1 MAKDTTP
8 DGRGDDRRDEN
19 TPAQDDAWAERL
31 RREDE
36 DARATTEL
44 PAAAPGQ
51 PIAPTTPIVADDQR
65 TRELPADGSAFRTA
79 TSAETIG
86 TTTRRRPTKRLLVG
100 IGIAAAGLA
109 LVGTSTAVAVSNA
122 GSSTSASS
130 TATPGRDDAAIQ
142 GDDSRPG
149 TGGRGSDDGATG
161 APTDA
166 PTPPAAGDDSDG
178 SAPAEG
184 TGPDGKALPT
194 PGTGPDGDAVR
205 NALPSA
211 GSSRVRWSSATIGV
225 VGAVGC
231 PGAAVGSSVVA
242 RASWSSSSRRSRSD
256 HASSCEGVFSSR
268 RSSRPSGVVSFAM
281 VSPDVGCRA
290 SRWAAGG
297 RGVPAGTH
305 HSRNR
310 I

>member
-79 TSAETIG
+79 TSAETNG

-130 TATPGRDDAAIQ
+130 TATPGRDDAATQ
-142 GDDSRPG
+142 GDGSRPG

-161 APTDA
+161 ATDA
-166 PTPPAAGDDSDG
+166 PTPPAAGDDSNG
-178 SAPAEG
+178 SAPVEG

-194 PGTGPDGDAVR
+194 PGTGPDGE
-205 NALPSA
+205 ALP
-211 GSSRVRWSSATIGV
+211 T
-225 VGAVGC
+225 
-231 PGAAVGSSVVA
+231 PGTGPDGEALPDAPEGGPAA
-242 RASWSSSSRRSRSD
+242 
-256 HASSCEGVFSSR
+256 
-268 RSSRPSGVVSFAM
+268 SG
-281 VSPDVGCRA
+281 PKLGP
-290 SRWAAGG
+290 AAGG
-297 RGVPAGTH
+297 PKGGPGHGPRDEDAAAPDDAKGDDSTKPTPKPESTPTPPADAPTPSDSPDAESGTG
-305 HSRNR
+305 S
-310 I
+310 

>member
-36 DARATTEL
+36 DARATAEL

-51 PIAPTTPIVADDQR
+51 PTAPTAPTTPIVADDQR

-130 TATPGRDDAAIQ
+130 TATPGRADAASQ
-142 GDDSRPG
+142 GDGSRPE

-161 APTDA
+161 ATDA
-166 PTPPAAGDDSDG
+166 PTPPAAGDDSNG
-178 SAPAEG
+178 SAPVEG

-194 PGTGPDGDAVR
+194 PGTGPDGE
-205 NALPSA
+205 ALPTP
-211 GSSRVRWSSATIGV
+211 GTGPDG
-225 VGAVGC
+225 GAL
-231 PGAAVGSSVVA
+231 PDAP
-242 RASWSSSSRRSRSD
+242 
-256 HASSCEGVFSSR
+256 EGG
-268 RSSRPSGVVSFAM
+268 P
-281 VSPDVGCRA
+281 
-290 SRWAAGG
+290 AAGG
-297 RGVPAGTH
+297 PKLGPAAGGPKGGPGHGPRDEDAAAPDDAKGDDSTKPTPTPTPTPPADAPTPSDSPDAESGTG
-305 HSRNR
+305 S
-310 I
+310 